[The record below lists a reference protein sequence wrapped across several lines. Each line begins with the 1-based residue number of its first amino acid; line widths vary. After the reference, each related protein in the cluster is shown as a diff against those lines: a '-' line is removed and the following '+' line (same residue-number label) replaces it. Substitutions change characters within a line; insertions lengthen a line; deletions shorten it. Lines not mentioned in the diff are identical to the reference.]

1 MTYKSF
7 RYEIS
12 INPYPSYIQIVVCS
26 HGERKSKGM
35 GFSAA
40 KDVRLL
46 FEEHGEEIRESGDDE
61 TKKAQGYTLD
71 EILAAGVSLDEIRH
85 AGFPLEV
92 LRKHGG
98 ISTAELH
105 EAGFEASE
113 FTSEAGF
120 SAAELV
126 SAGFTEGEVLGA
138 GYPQKEVDL
147 ILRPKN
153 KGKMGKGKPKAK

>member
-1 MTYKSF
+1 MPDPRPRLSPRACVRAEELFPIFSTY
-7 RYEIS
+7 ELA
-12 INPYPSYIQIVVCS
+12 NSY
-26 HGERKSKGM
+26 
-35 GFSAA
+35 SAHELKEA
-40 KDVRLL
+40 
-46 FEEHGEEIRESGDDE
+46 GS
-61 TKKAQGYTLD
+61 TLRQ
-71 EILAAGVSLDEIRH
+71 LQS
-85 AGFPLEV
+85 AGFAL
-92 LRKHGG
+92 
-98 ISTAELH
+98 AELH